1 MFLIIANILLVRLM
15 LVRSYYY
22 VTIATHYH
30 QTVACTGEI
39 KILYSPIQ
47 PKLNNLIV
55 RNLKWHR
62 DEIILAPDL
71 YFNVNRGSIDARNP
85 KVTALS
91 ETLNKLPLFSI
102 RPDEKRFRNP
112 NGVSLKL
119 SNFQAIDPDYM
130 GKGMEAY
137 SKLDKKLFDEF
148 HNDRQRLRQIAHQ
161 IRQGITSESL

>member
-1 MFLIIANILLVRLM
+1 MP
-15 LVRSYYY
+15 
-22 VTIATHYH
+22 VT
-30 QTVACTGEI
+30 
-39 KILYSPIQ
+39 
-47 PKLNNLIV
+47 
-55 RNLKWHR
+55 
-62 DEIILAPDL
+62 
-71 YFNVNRGSIDARNP
+71 P

-91 ETLNKLPLFSI
+91 ETLNKLSLFSI

-148 HNDRQRLRQIAHQ
+148 YNDRQRLKQIAHQ
-161 IRQGITSESL
+161 IRQGITGEPL

>member
-1 MFLIIANILLVRLM
+1 M
-15 LVRSYYY
+15 LVGSYYY
-22 VTIATHYH
+22 VTIVIHYQ
-30 QTVACTGEI
+30 QTVTCIGEI

-47 PKLNNLIV
+47 PKPNNLIV
-55 RNLKWHR
+55 RNPKWHR
-62 DEIILAPDL
+62 DEIILALDL
-71 YFNVNRGSIDARNP
+71 YFDANRGSIDARNP

-119 SNFQAIDPDYM
+119 SNFSAIDPGYI

-137 SKLDKKLFDEF
+137 SKLDKELFDEF
-148 HNDRQRLRQIAHQ
+148 YNDRQRLRQIAHQ